1 VAANK
6 LVALNI
12 TDMITHD
19 ENELA
24 EFLEPLDETENIRGV
39 LDKELQEV
47 MDNIHKLFF
56 GLYIMS

>member
-1 VAANK
+1 
-6 LVALNI
+6 
-12 TDMITHD
+12 MITHD